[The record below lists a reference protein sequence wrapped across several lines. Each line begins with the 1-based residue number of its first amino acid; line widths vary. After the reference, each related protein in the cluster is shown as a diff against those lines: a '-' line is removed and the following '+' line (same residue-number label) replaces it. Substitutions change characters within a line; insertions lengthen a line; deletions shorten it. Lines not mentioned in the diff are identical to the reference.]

1 MISWDR
7 PSTRLEDIE
16 KACLNVCAACIFVA
30 RNIWSCCVLHQLAST
45 CNQCFMQITFCCL
58 TGGLLA
64 IRNRDDVPVAFAL
77 EAYAHAEFSSVACII
92 NVHAATDLHLR
103 VYHTRSF
110 SNLSNVSIDNVM
122 CACGC
127 VRVFMWQEQTWAP
140 SRGLQFAL
148 GVLPSLAVLS
158 PRPPSLAR
166 YTYENDSLSL
176 LTL

>member
-1 MISWDR
+1 MFEYLRGMHICS
-7 PSTRLEDIE
+7 PQYLV
-16 KACLNVCAACIFVA
+16 LLCIAPA
-30 RNIWSCCVLHQLAST
+30 RFH
-45 CNQCFMQITFCCL
+45 MQPLLYAITFCCL

-64 IRNRDDVPVAFAL
+64 ICNRDDVPVAFAL
-77 EAYAHAEFSSVACII
+77 EAYAPAEFSTFACII
-92 NVHAATDLHLR
+92 NVHAAIDLYLR